1 MSGSRIRLVDT
12 ATRDAAAGTKAAGF
26 RAGAELR
33 EARERLGWDLGE
45 VAAALRIK
53 LAYLQA
59 IEDGRISALPGNA
72 YALGFLRTYATTL
85 GLDADEISRR
95 FRSEANDVNRK
106 TDLAFPA
113 PVPERGVPTGALVL
127 IGLVIAAAGYG
138 AWYKL
143 SDREPAPTHTVPA
156 VPDELLPARRAAPV
170 SPQVASV
177 LPPPGTAVPTLPPR
191 SVGAPS
197 TASAAVGAAPASR
210 MPDARM
216 PVGPSAAPAASVG
229 ATTGAVAPAAGAPGS
244 AALGSAAP
252 GSAASGP
259 AAAHPAAPGSAAA
272 GSATNGLATPNPL
285 APGVAATGVAAA
297 IPSAVATAPTA
308 TLPSPAAA
316 AAAAALATAAIAP
329 ASPGAPVA
337 APALPQGVVL
347 HANAVTWVQV
357 RAADHHVVWDHVMQ
371 PGDTWPAPAD
381 TPGLTLTTGNAGG
394 LTLSAD
400 GRMSPALGRNG
411 SVRRSVPLD
420 PLAVNALS
428 SAPADAPPTSAAPAT
443 ARPAN
448 APAGYTPAGNAPAG
462 YAPVGNAPAAD
473 GRDATTPAGNA
484 EPAGVAPPSRAPA
497 TLPRPRPPAPHP
509 HHVPAKPPPPGS
521 AADTADQLNA
531 RQLTH

>member
-1 MSGSRIRLVDT
+1 MSGSRIRLVD
-12 ATRDAAAGTKAAGF
+12 APKDKGHRDQAAGF

-59 IEDGRISALPGNA
+59 IEDGRIAALPGNA

-95 FRSEANDVNRK
+95 FRAEAGDVNRK

-127 IGLVIAAAGYG
+127 VGLLIAAAGYG

-143 SDREPAPTHTVPA
+143 SDREQAPTHTVPA
-156 VPDELLPARRAAPV
+156 VPDNLLPTRRAAPV

-191 SVGAPS
+191 SVAPASPATVVAVPPDARVPATAVPPAPKPPAPVSPSTVPATTVPSTTLPS
-197 TASAAVGAAPASR
+197 TAVPPTAVPPAANVAAP
-210 MPDARM
+210 
-216 PVGPSAAPAASVG
+216 
-229 ATTGAVAPAAGAPGS
+229 
-244 AALGSAAP
+244 
-252 GSAASGP
+252 SG
-259 AAAHPAAPGSAAA
+259 
-272 GSATNGLATPNPL
+272 L
-285 APGVAATGVAAA
+285 
-297 IPSAVATAPTA
+297 
-308 TLPSPAAA
+308 LPSPAAPAALSTA
-316 AAAAALATAAIAP
+316 AAPPPATPVPAAP
-329 ASPGAPVA
+329 AA
-337 APALPQGVVL
+337 ALPQGVVL

-400 GRMSPALGRNG
+400 GKMSPALGRNG
-411 SVRRSVPLD
+411 SVRRSVSLD
-420 PLAVNALS
+420 PLAVNAIS
-428 SAPADAPPTSAAPAT
+428 MAPPDTAPAPPHVAVPHVHHPAP
-443 ARPAN
+443 
-448 APAGYTPAGNAPAG
+448 
-462 YAPVGNAPAAD
+462 
-473 GRDATTPAGNA
+473 
-484 EPAGVAPPSRAPA
+484 
-497 TLPRPRPPAPHP
+497 LPPA
-509 HHVPAKPPPPGS
+509 GS